1 MESGQQ
7 RSNLTNLDELD
18 LPLEQPW
25 QDTRGL
31 DVYDIIDEQRGSV
44 EDLYVDQD
52 TRQPRF
58 VVVSAGG
65 FLGAGKKH
73 LLIPAEEV
81 SRDISEEW
89 VTVTEPRDKVLN
101 TPEFDP
107 DAGVPPADVQRA
119 IEAYYG
125 HR

>member
-1 MESGQQ
+1 MESSQQ

-52 TRQPRF
+52 TR
-58 VVVSAGG
+58 
-65 FLGAGKKH
+65 H
-73 LLIPAEEV
+73 
-81 SRDISEEW
+81 
-89 VTVTEPRDKVLN
+89 N
-101 TPEFDP
+101 
-107 DAGVPPADVQRA
+107 RA
-119 IEAYYG
+119 SWS
-125 HR
+125 